1 MARYTEEE
9 KKKRQKSSK
18 ASKPKASK
26 TNNKSLKISSTP
38 FNQQFNLKKKAI
50 QKSHPGKE
58 GRDLIKKLEQDYKS
72 MGYI

>member
-9 KKKRQKSSK
+9 KKKRQKSS
-18 ASKPKASK
+18 KASK